1 MQIPQNTVV
10 AVVDGENFNLFKNVG
25 EAQEIK
31 LHALETPDVDDSKNN
46 SGGRHGSSA
55 ANPDDS
61 QQQEDAFGAG
71 VVDQLNQ
78 LVLNGTIQKLVII
91 AAPRT
96 LGELRKGYH
105 KELESALIG
114 ELDKVLT
121 GHSTH
126 DLEKAL
132 TAAE

>member
-1 MQIPQNTVV
+1 MHIPQNAVV
-10 AVVDGENFNLFKNVG
+10 AVIDGENFNLFKNVG

-31 LHALETPDVDDSKNN
+31 LRALDTPDVDDTKNN
-46 SGGRHGSSA
+46 SGGRRGSSA

-121 GHSTH
+121 GHSTQ
-126 DLEKAL
+126 DIEKAL
-132 TAAE
+132 EAAE